1 MYAFNQKIQFSLFFF
16 YQVLATLISLD
27 FCSTSSPQFIR
38 WGCNFLGTLAIFFPL
53 YEFIANPKFH
63 YSSPSFIS
71 PIIKTMRSILLL
83 SWSFLI
89 PFLPNY
95 FGIQMVLASGQC
107 RSDQQ
112 SLLLQMKNSF
122 RLSNDSVFPSTK
134 LSQWSS
140 HQSSDCCDWSGVRCD
155 EAGHVIG
162 LDLSREPIID
172 GLENAT
178 GLFDLQYL
186 QSLNLSFTLFYGFQI
201 WLTWIF
207 PRVASRGRFPL
218 RFQAWQGWLL
228 LICQALSTGWLLLIC
243 EAVSAQEYFPGEL
256 RSQT

>member
-1 MYAFNQKIQFSLFFF
+1 
-16 YQVLATLISLD
+16 
-27 FCSTSSPQFIR
+27 
-38 WGCNFLGTLAIFFPL
+38 
-53 YEFIANPKFH
+53 
-63 YSSPSFIS
+63 
-71 PIIKTMRSILLL
+71 MRSILLL

-201 WLTWIF
+201 PSRLGNLTNLTHLNLSQGGFGGEI
-207 PRVASRGRFPL
+207 PIEISSLTRVFGQSAEFEDLGSQRVWVAREVSRKDIAGSYP
-218 RFQAWQGWLL
+218 
-228 LICQALSTGWLLLIC
+228 
-243 EAVSAQEYFPGEL
+243 
-256 RSQT
+256 